1 MEHVFKFPAARGLQA
16 GRQYF
21 MVVAPFSVLRRLLA
35 IDNASVVL
43 DRSQRDVDMSRAKK
57 LAAYIKQNP
66 GSWVIP
72 SLVGNIESAPDFEEH
87 VPDSMVGTL
96 SLPMDA
102 VIKLLDGQHRA
113 VGIMNALADDGDLRN
128 SSVPLQLY
136 VNMDLTA
143 RQQAFTDINLNAKTV
158 SKGLSMAY
166 DHRDEVAQSIA
177 AAAAKVPS
185 WMARIEWQKAS
196 CAGDNPHMFP
206 FKAIVEAF
214 HIYMGTGKRN
224 PPSAEQITSAADFFT
239 AVGPAAHWMPTFYSD
254 GMDIADQRDNWITY
268 HVVGLKALA
277 LWGCK
282 VISAGVD
289 MEEACERLYQHRDE
303 LSRNNVR
310 KWEGKCMSYEE
321 KMRCTKDAIID
332 TAKELCK
339 MTDISAPDHHS
350 WL

>member
-1 MEHVFKFPAARGLQA
+1 MEHVFKFPAARGIQA
-16 GRQYF
+16 GREYF
-21 MVVAPFSVLRRLLA
+21 MVVAPFGVLRRLLA
-35 IDNASVVL
+35 IDNTAEVL
-43 DRSQRDVDMSRAKK
+43 DRSQRDVDMARAKK

-72 SLVGNIESAPDFEEH
+72 SLVGNIETAPKFEEH
-87 VPDSMVGTL
+87 APGAMVGTL

-113 VGIMNALADDGDLRN
+113 TGIMNAIGEDDELRH

-136 VNMDLTA
+136 VNMDLAA

-177 AAAAKVPS
+177 EAVGKVRA
-185 WMARIEWQKAS
+185 WVNRIEWQKAGCS
-196 CAGDNPHMFP
+196 GENPNMFP
-206 FKAIVEAF
+206 FKAVVEAF
-214 HIYMGTGKRN
+214 HIYMGTSKKA
-224 PPSAEQITSAADFFT
+224 PPTAEHLAAAVEFFNK
-239 AVGPAAHWMPTFYSD
+239 VEQAAHWMPYVVSHE
-254 GMDIADQRDNWITY
+254 MNMRDQRDSWITY

-277 LWGCK
+277 LWGLK
-282 VISAGVD
+282 ARDAGVD

-303 LSRNNVR
+303 LSRNNAR

-332 TAKELCK
+332 TAKELCT

>member
-21 MVVAPFSVLRRLLA
+21 MVVAPFAVLRRLLA
-35 IDNASVVL
+35 IDNASAVL
-43 DRSQRDVDMSRAKK
+43 DRSQRDVDMGRAKK

-72 SLVGNIESAPDFEEH
+72 SLVGNIESAPEFEEH
-87 VPDSMVGTL
+87 VPGSMVGTL

-113 VGIMNALADDGDLRN
+113 TGIMNALGEDDELRE

-136 VNMDLTA
+136 VNMDLAA

-166 DHRDEVAQSIA
+166 DHRDEVAQAIA
-177 AAAAKVPS
+177 EAVGKVRP
-185 WMARIEWQKAS
+185 WVNRIEWQKAS
-196 CAGDNPHMFP
+196 CSGDNPNMFP
-206 FKAIVEAF
+206 FKAVVEAF
-214 HIYMGTGKRN
+214 HIYMGTSKKVAPN
-224 PPSAEQITSAADFFT
+224 AEQIAAAVAFFNK
-239 AVGPAAHWMPTFYSD
+239 VGEAASWKPYIISPDMN
-254 GMDIADQRDNWITY
+254 MRDQRDSWITY

-277 LWGCK
+277 LWGSK
-282 VISAGVD
+282 VNSACID

-303 LSRNNVR
+303 LSRNKVQ
-310 KWEGKCMSYEE
+310 KWGGKCMSYEE

-339 MTDISAPDHHS
+339 MTDIVAPDHHT